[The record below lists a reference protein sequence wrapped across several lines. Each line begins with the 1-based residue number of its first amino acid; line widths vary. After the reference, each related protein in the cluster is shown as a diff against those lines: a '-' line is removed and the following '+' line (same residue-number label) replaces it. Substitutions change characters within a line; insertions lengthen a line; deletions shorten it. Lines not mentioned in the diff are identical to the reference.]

1 MTDTLSQLQSI
12 FEDIFFDEVNLLPE
26 TTAED
31 VDEWDSLMHVT
42 VVVAIEKHFGISFST
57 GEVEEVKNVGE
68 LCKLI
73 DSKKG

>member
-57 GEVEEVKNVGE
+57 G
-68 LCKLI
+68 
-73 DSKKG
+73 